1 MSMERDCRVD
11 PAIGG
16 STQQSRHG
24 HEADRELIER
34 TVARV
39 PAFDG
44 AAAAAAQRALDLK
57 TKPRGS
63 LGRLEELACRL
74 AGIRGRPEIGAVD
87 PAIVVCA
94 ADHGIAAE
102 GVSAYPQEVT
112 EQMLRNFA
120 AGGAAVCVLAR
131 RTGARLVVVDVGAR
145 RPVEDPAI
153 LDRRV
158 RAGTANSA
166 RGPAMSQEE
175 MRRAVA
181 VGIELA
187 GDLAAEGTGI
197 VAMGEMGIGNSTAA
211 SALTAALTRAAPD
224 GVCGRGTGLDD
235 AGLERKRVAV
245 WRALEAN
252 VVSPHDPLGAVAA
265 VGGLEIAALA
275 GLVLG
280 CAASRVPVLL
290 DGFITAA
297 AALAAVCVQE
307 RCKEVLIASHRSPE
321 PGHRLLLD
329 VLGQEPLL
337 DLGMRLGE
345 GSGAALAL
353 PIVLS
358 AAAILAEMTSF
369 EQAGIAD
376 AGA

>member
-1 MSMERDCRVD
+1 MTEEREDVVD
-11 PAIGG
+11 
-16 STQQSRHG
+16 
-24 HEADRELIER
+24 DRELIER
-34 TVARV
+34 TAATI
-39 PAFDG
+39 PDFD
-44 AAAAAAQRALDLK
+44 AAAAAAARRALDAK

-63 LGRLEELACRL
+63 LGALEDIACSL
-74 AGIRGRPEIGAVD
+74 AGIRGTAQIEPLT

-120 AGGAAVCVLAR
+120 GGGAAVCVLAR
-131 RTGARLVVVDVGAR
+131 RAGARLLVADLGVL
-145 RPVEDPAI
+145 RPGSDLPPWI

-158 RAGTANSA
+158 RAGTANA
-166 RGPAMSQEE
+166 AIGPAMSRDE
-175 MRRAVA
+175 MQRAVA

-187 GDLAAEGTGI
+187 AELGRDGVGI
-197 VAMGEMGIGNSTAA
+197 VALGEMGIANTTAA
-211 SALTAALTRAAPD
+211 SALTAALLRSNPD

-235 AGLERKRVAV
+235 AGLERKRAAV

-252 VVSPHDPLGAVAA
+252 CVSPADPLGALAA
-265 VGGLEIAALA
+265 VGGLEIAALT

-280 CAASRVPVLL
+280 CAANRIPVLM

-297 AALAAVCVQE
+297 AALVAVCVE
-307 RCKEVLIASHRSPE
+307 GRCAPTLLASHRSPE
-321 PGHRLLLD
+321 PGHGLILQALD
-329 VLGQEPLL
+329 REPLL
-337 DLGMRLGE
+337 DLRLRLGE

-353 PIVLS
+353 PLV
-358 AAAILAEMTSF
+358 AAAVAILSEMASF
-369 EQAGIAD
+369 EEAGVSD